1 MADKLI
7 RIERHFELT
16 KDDSESGEF
25 EGYASVFDTEDS
37 YGEFIAKGAFK
48 KGLQK
53 LAKEKRK
60 LKMLWNHNRD
70 EVIGTYT
77 EAHEDDN
84 GLYVRGR
91 FTRGVRRADETHLL
105 MKDGAVD
112 SMSIGAYV
120 IKFNED
126 VKAKKITYT
135 ELHLREVSPVTFP
148 ALDAAR
154 VVSVK
159 SLSEVSDLAEL
170 ERHLRD
176 VGGFSHDQA
185 KAIIAKS
192 KALTPQRDVAGQA
205 DLELIRQTINIL
217 KG

>member
-1 MADKLI
+1 MTDKLI

-77 EAHEDDN
+77 EAAEDDK

-135 ELHLREVSPVTFP
+135 ELQLREVSPVTFP

-176 VGGFSHDQA
+176 VGGFTHDQA

-205 DLELIRQTINIL
+205 AMLRQALNNL

>member
-16 KDDSESGEF
+16 KDDSDSGEF

-77 EAHEDDN
+77 EADEDDK

-91 FTRGVRRADETHLL
+91 FTRGVRRADETLLL
-105 MKDGAVD
+105 MRDGAVD

-135 ELHLREVSPVTFP
+135 ELQLREVSPVTFP

-176 VGGFSHDQA
+176 VGGFTHDQA

-205 DLELIRQTINIL
+205 DKIRQAINNL

>member
-1 MADKLI
+1 MSQLI
-7 RIERHFELT
+7 RIERHFELNRS
-16 KDDSESGEF
+16 DDDSGEF

-48 KGLQK
+48 KGLQR

-77 EAHEDDN
+77 DAAEDDK

-120 IKFNED
+120 VRFTED
-126 VKAKKITYT
+126 TKAKKTTYT
-135 ELHLREVSPVTFP
+135 ELQLREVSPVTFP

-159 SLSEVSDLAEL
+159 SLSEVDDLAEL

-205 DLELIRQTINIL
+205 DLELIRQTIKNL

>member
-16 KDDSESGEF
+16 KDDSDSGEF

-77 EAHEDDN
+77 EAHEDDK

-135 ELHLREVSPVTFP
+135 ELQLREVSPVTFP

-176 VGGFSHDQA
+176 VGGFTHDQA

-205 DLELIRQTINIL
+205 EKLRQAINNL

>member
-16 KDDSESGEF
+16 KDDNESGEF

-77 EAHEDDN
+77 EAHEDDK

-135 ELHLREVSPVTFP
+135 ELQLREVSPVTFP

-176 VGGFSHDQA
+176 VGGFTHDQA

-205 DLELIRQTINIL
+205 DLKLIRQAINNL

>member
-1 MADKLI
+1 MSQLI
-7 RIERHFELT
+7 RIERHFELNRS
-16 KDDSESGEF
+16 DDDSGEF

-48 KGLQK
+48 KGLQR

-77 EAHEDDN
+77 DAAEDDK

-120 IKFNED
+120 VRFTED
-126 VKAKKITYT
+126 TKAKTTTYT
-135 ELHLREVSPVTFP
+135 ELQLREVSPVTFP

-159 SLSEVSDLAEL
+159 SLSEVDDLAEL

-205 DLELIRQTINIL
+205 DLELIRQTIKNL

>member
-16 KDDSESGEF
+16 KDDSDSGEF

-77 EAHEDDN
+77 EAHEDDK

-135 ELHLREVSPVTFP
+135 ELQLREVSPVTFP

-176 VGGFSHDQA
+176 VGGFTHDQA

-205 DLELIRQTINIL
+205 DLKLIRQAINNL

>member
-77 EAHEDDN
+77 EAHEDDK

-135 ELHLREVSPVTFP
+135 ELQLREVSPVTFP

-159 SLSEVSDLAEL
+159 SLSDIDDLASL
-170 ERHLRD
+170 EHHLRD
-176 VGGFSHDQA
+176 VGGFSNEEA

-192 KALTPQRDVAGQA
+192 KALTPQRDVAGEADKLRQA
-205 DLELIRQTINIL
+205 IKNL

>member
-1 MADKLI
+1 MSQLI
-7 RIERHFELT
+7 RIERHFELNRS
-16 KDDSESGEF
+16 DDDSGEF

-48 KGLQK
+48 KGLQR

-77 EAHEDDN
+77 EAHEDDK

-135 ELHLREVSPVTFP
+135 ELQLREVSPVTFP

-159 SLSEVSDLAEL
+159 SLSEVSELAEL

-176 VGGFSHDQA
+176 VGGFTHDQA

-205 DLELIRQTINIL
+205 DLKLIRQAINNL